1 MSLAEALITSF
12 AWTGC
17 NEQQNV
23 IEWYP
28 VAKLSFTFYF
38 KWSHTTE
45 VFPAHASAPIA
56 GLPLFDF

>member
-1 MSLAEALITSF
+1 MSLAEALSASF
-12 AWTGC
+12 TWTGY

-23 IEWYP
+23 IVWYP
-28 VAKLSFTFYF
+28 AAKLPLTFCF
-38 KWSHTTE
+38 KWCHTTE